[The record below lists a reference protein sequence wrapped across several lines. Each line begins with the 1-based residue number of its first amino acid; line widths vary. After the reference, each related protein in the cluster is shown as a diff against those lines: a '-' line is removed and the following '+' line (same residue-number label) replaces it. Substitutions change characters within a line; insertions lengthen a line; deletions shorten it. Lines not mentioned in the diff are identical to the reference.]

1 MVAEPEAL
9 DRQRAQA
16 EVAALLEELRAA
28 VDVHAL
34 AVGEVE
40 PQCIEA
46 AARHGHA
53 EAGAV
58 AGILQREEDALPA
71 FVPAQLGHFALDPD
85 RRQAA
90 EPVRDAVV
98 ERRDGVD
105 LPFSVVE
112 RLDLH
117 GLSVLRRRARG
128 GVRACFDTKAS

>member
-1 MVAEPEAL
+1 RQSGKRTLAVVREEALGGELRIQPLEPREMVAEPEAL

-58 AGILQREEDALPA
+58 AGIGRASGRER
-71 FVPAQLGHFALDPD
+71 VW
-85 RRQAA
+85 
-90 EPVRDAVV
+90 V
-98 ERRDGVD
+98 
-105 LPFSVVE
+105 
-112 RLDLH
+112 
-117 GLSVLRRRARG
+117 
-128 GVRACFDTKAS
+128 